1 MVTNCPCLKWLQL
14 VFKNER
20 QSIQM
25 AMAKNVWF
33 EIGNSAITITSLII
47 VTKKIMY
54 IKIRLS
60 VYNVVF
66 WQNYFIC

>member
-1 MVTNCPCLKWLQL
+1 
-14 VFKNER
+14 
-20 QSIQM
+20 M